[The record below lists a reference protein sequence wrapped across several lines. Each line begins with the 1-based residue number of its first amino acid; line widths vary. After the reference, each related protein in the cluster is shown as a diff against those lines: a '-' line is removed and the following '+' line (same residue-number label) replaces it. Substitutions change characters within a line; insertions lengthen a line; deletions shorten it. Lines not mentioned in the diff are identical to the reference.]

1 VPPDGSMRIEDGRP
15 KQLDE
20 VTFAVIGDY
29 GINDSNE
36 RAVSRLVKSAN
47 PEFIVTTGD
56 NTYGSNTPD
65 SAIGKYYSDYVGNY
79 KGVYGTGSEVN
90 RFFPALGNHDW
101 TDGGGIQAY
110 RAYFTLPGNERYYD
124 VTMGPVQFFI
134 VDSDSLEPN
143 GNTASSVQG
152 QWLKAGLA
160 ASQTPW
166 QVVVMH
172 HAPYSSGEH
181 GPSRALRWPYERW
194 GADAVLSGHDHD
206 YERLL
211 KDDDGDGIIM
221 PYFVN
226 GAGGAALRAF
236 SSSPDPDSAL
246 RYNSSHGA
254 MLVSATDTEIEFEF
268 RSISNSLID
277 TYSIDLTGKTITGTN
292 ADNVVAPTA
301 NVLALRTT
309 SRNDTISTLAG
320 DDTIDGGGGDDRLSG
335 GRGDDRLSGGDGR
348 DTLAGGLGDD
358 RLSGGGGSDRFEFS
372 RNYARDRIVDF
383 KDDVDTI
390 ELNGTTLRVTSKAD
404 ALSLATVVNG
414 NTVFTFDTGDVL
426 IVENIAD
433 PNLLRDDI
441 AIV

>member
-1 VPPDGSMRIEDGRP
+1 
-15 KQLDE
+15 
-20 VTFAVIGDY
+20 
-29 GINDSNE
+29 
-36 RAVSRLVKSAN
+36 
-47 PEFIVTTGD
+47 
-56 NTYGSNTPD
+56 
-65 SAIGKYYSDYVGNY
+65 
-79 KGVYGTGSEVN
+79 
-90 RFFPALGNHDW
+90 
-101 TDGGGIQAY
+101 
-110 RAYFTLPGNERYYD
+110 
-124 VTMGPVQFFI
+124 MGPVQFFI
-134 VDSDSLEPN
+134 VDSDSREPN

-160 ASQTPW
+160 ASPTPW

-181 GPSRALRWPYERW
+181 GPSLALRWPYERW

-292 ADNVVAPTA
+292 ADNVVASTV

-335 GRGDDRLSGGDGR
+335 G
-348 DTLAGGLGDD
+348 
-358 RLSGGGGSDRFEFS
+358 GGSDRFEFS

-383 KDDVDTI
+383 KDDVDT
-390 ELNGTTLRVTSKAD
+390 LNLGLSLGVTSRLE
-404 ALSLATVVNG
+404 ALSHAEVVDG
-414 NTVFTFDTGDVL
+414 GTVFTFDTGDVL
-426 IVENIAD
+426 IVKNIAD